1 MESINSITI
10 TLDVLRLLFQKARRW
25 WYHQE
30 LRERGQIAEA
40 RRRERQSVRNNV
52 ERLAEARVLHIGRGG
67 WCLYRDGRA
76 RLEGYGGADD
86 LFVQAA
92 ICAGVPSFDTTVVP
106 DEKLAGLL
114 RGPYPGDDPLGALR
128 HARALGARVWN
139 DPDPGAEAG

>member
-30 LRERGQIAEA
+30 LRERGRIAEA
-40 RRRERQSVRNNV
+40 RRWERQSVRNNV

-76 RLEGYGGADD
+76 WLEGHCG
-86 LFVQAA
+86 
-92 ICAGVPSFDTTVVP
+92 T
-106 DEKLAGLL
+106 LARWAPACGTILMQRRWRL
-114 RGPYPGDDPLGALR
+114 SISLSRLP
-128 HARALGARVWN
+128 
-139 DPDPGAEAG
+139 